1 MNALISTRYQCEMN
15 RHALIIGQLRPHS
28 LTAAGEDLARK
39 RTVRRSRNLFALLYN
54 GAPSA
59 AFLSASSELFNM
71 PLLTPIQCHMAPPSD
86 NAEAPLQCKVSRRE
100 CSLSSSFS
108 QCLEMLSSSYA
119 SSPCSSFAMSQL
131 KLSDE
136 AQHAASPLFSRSQS
150 IDIFLVITIIVVLV
164 IDFPRT

>member
-1 MNALISTRYQCEMN
+1 MRDEPPRLDN
-15 RHALIIGQLRPHS
+15 RSATSPQFDSGRRGP
-28 LTAAGEDLARK
+28 RK
-39 RTVRRSRNLFALLYN
+39 KKNSEKI
-54 GAPSA
+54 
-59 AFLSASSELFNM
+59 SELVCTVVQWSTICGLLECLIRAIKYAVTYADPM
-71 PLLTPIQCHMAPPSD
+71 PYGPPSD

-136 AQHAASPLFSRSQS
+136 AQHAASPLFSRSES